1 LLLETLAVVLEAA
14 GEAVKERQDMVR
26 ELMGMLMALRGWV
39 DVRRQALLA
48 VLMAVRIAGEG
59 LVESEGLGEVMKWAQ
74 EGLEDEEEEWVLAA
88 GVLVGV
94 QEQAEGWRGRMGL
107 GGVEW

>member
-1 LLLETLAVVLEAA
+1 
-14 GEAVKERQDMVR
+14 MVR
-26 ELMGMLMALRGWV
+26 ELMGMLMALRGRV

-59 LVESEGLGEVMKWAQ
+59 LVEWEGRGEVVEWEGLGEVMKWAQ
-74 EGLEDEEEEWVLAA
+74 EGLEDEQEERVFAA